1 MVAKQKVWLG
11 RQWARMTVTI
21 HVSET
26 TLAIELPDGDNK
38 VVRRTT
44 DQAVRN
50 ITSMRPRTAKH
61 DLGAVRTNEDAS
73 DRPPVPRMYDD
84 GVGRDGLEPA
94 HAPRFGCRSRCP
106 M

>member
-26 TLAIELPDGDNK
+26 TLAIELRDGDTK

-50 ITSMRPRTAKH
+50 ITSMRPRTALLIPRRCVKEEPTH
-61 DLGAVRTNEDAS
+61 QRQAPIETGQAVSQPTTGA
-73 DRPPVPRMYDD
+73 
-84 GVGRDGLEPA
+84 G
-94 HAPRFGCRSRCP
+94 
-106 M
+106 